1 MFKTPYSGSKKRSLK
16 RSLTVG
22 LYTFALLIMPTVPAT
37 AQSLRLEPVSIAYT
51 VMLASEK
58 YGNATLGKIQFT
70 LSKEKLGFSIFS
82 ATRAQG
88 LAAILEGNSQES
100 CNFDLQGNQV
110 ISTQYSGG
118 RSNSNDYKVDFDWQE
133 RKIYFSNGEILDM
146 PLGHVVN
153 TCDFPIAAALIHKK
167 GVLDADQ
174 ILYVVD
180 GKNKR
185 IRGYNIQS
193 LSNETLTTNMG
204 SMPTLKLV
212 LQRELRPDRTFTFW
226 LSPEHSYLPIK
237 MEERRSTRT
246 TTMMVESIES

>member
-1 MFKTPYSGSKKRSLK
+1 MFKTPYSGSKKRGLK
-16 RSLTVG
+16 KSLTMG
-22 LYTFALLIMPTVPAT
+22 LTTFALLILPTIPAT
-37 AQSLRLEPVSIAYT
+37 AQNLRLEPVSIAYT

-70 LSKEKLGFSIFS
+70 LSKEQFGFSIFS

-100 CNFDLQGNQV
+100 CNFDLQENQV
-110 ISTQYSGG
+110 ISSQYSGG
-118 RSNSNDYKVDFDWQE
+118 RSNSNDYKVDFDWQQ
-133 RKIYFSNGEILDM
+133 RKIYFGDGEILDM

-153 TCDFPIAAALIHKK
+153 TCDFPIAAALIHQR
-167 GVLDADQ
+167 GLPDVDE

-185 IRGYNIQS
+185 IRGYNIKS
-193 LSNETLTTNMG
+193 LSKETLATNMG
-204 SMPTLKLV
+204 SMPTMKLV

-226 LSPEHSYLPIK
+226 LSPEHSYMPLK
-237 MEERRSTRT
+237 MEERRNTRT
-246 TTMMVESIES
+246 TTMMVESIGS